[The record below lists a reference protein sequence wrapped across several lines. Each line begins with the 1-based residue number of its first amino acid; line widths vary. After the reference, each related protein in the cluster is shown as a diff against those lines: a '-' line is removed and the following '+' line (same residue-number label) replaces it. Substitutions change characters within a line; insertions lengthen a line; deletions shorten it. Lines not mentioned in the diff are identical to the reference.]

1 MIKISECDHKKEYD
15 MKKEFLPEFDPF
27 AKKTDKIYNITSI
40 LSTEEFDLID
50 IKSF

>member
-1 MIKISECDHKKEYD
+1 
-15 MKKEFLPEFDPF
+15 MKKEFLPEFDSL

-40 LSTEEFDLID
+40 LSTEDFDLID